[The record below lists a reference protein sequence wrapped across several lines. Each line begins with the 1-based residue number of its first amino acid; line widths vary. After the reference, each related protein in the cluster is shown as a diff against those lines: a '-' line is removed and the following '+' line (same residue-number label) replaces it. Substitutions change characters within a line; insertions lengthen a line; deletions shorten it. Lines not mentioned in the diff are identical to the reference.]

1 MQIELIPIDKIKP
14 YPNNPRLNK
23 LAISDVAASIQEYGF
38 RNPIVIDKD
47 FVIINGHTR
56 LQAAKQLGL
65 VEVPVIV
72 AKDLSEDKVKGL
84 RIADNRSSETSTWD
98 LLKLNEELS
107 ILPENLFTGFDLGTG
122 FEIEDIGF
130 DGVTKTKGRGGSGSY
145 AINLKIQDKNRA
157 IEIEKAIKGMLSE
170 GDKIKVNY

>member
-38 RNPIVIDKD
+38 RNPIVVDKD

-56 LQAAKQLGL
+56 FQAAKQLGL

-107 ILPENLFTGFDLGTG
+107 VLPQNLFTGFDLGIG

-130 DGVTKTKGRGGSGSY
+130 GGVTKSKGKGIYGNYS
-145 AINLKIQDKNRA
+145 INLKIQDKDRA
-157 IEIEKAIKGMLSE
+157 LEIEKVIKKMLCD
-170 GDKIKVNY
+170 GDKIKINY